1 MNRRQ
6 AARLSAAKQ
15 PTGNQPSK
23 QSKIRGPQQ
32 IGIAIAELMAR
43 RGYGQVEWR
52 EQACQAW
59 QAAVGEHL
67 ASKCCMGNIRRGVV
81 EVTVASSSVLQ
92 ELAFQKQGLLRKI
105 QHSLPNVKIRDL
117 RFRVGEVDNH

>member
-6 AARLSAAKQ
+6 AASLSAAKQ
-15 PTGNQPSK
+15 WTGNQAGTQGSA
-23 QSKIRGPQQ
+23 RGPQQ
-32 IGIAIAELMAR
+32 IGIAIGELMAR

-52 EQACQAW
+52 EQVWEAW
-59 QAAVGEHL
+59 QAAASEHL
-67 ASKCCMGNIRRGVV
+67 ASKCSVGNIRRGIV

-92 ELAFQKQGLLRKI
+92 ELTFQKQELLRKI
-105 QHSLPNVKIRDL
+105 QHNLPRAKIRDL